1 MKVACVQVCAG
12 DDMAK
17 NLAVVGEFIKEA
29 GAAGAQ
35 LITTPENVSLMAT
48 DRTQLLQ
55 HAVEEAEH
63 PAVSHF
69 CDLAATVGRW
79 VLAGSI
85 SVAAG
90 DGRIFNRSFLFGPD
104 GAIAARYDKIHMF
117 DVTLPNGEA
126 YRESLS
132 YRPGSV
138 AVTADLGGLRLGMT
152 VCYDIRFPSLYRLLG
167 QSGAQVITVPSAFTA
182 TTGRAHWTVLL
193 RARAIETGAYVVAP
207 AQVGRHPA
215 KRVTYGHSMVV
226 APWGEVVLDAGDTV
240 GVSYADIDLARIKSA
255 RESISAWSTIRDF
268 AAP

>member
-126 YRESLS
+126 YLESLN

-138 AVTADLGGLRLGMT
+138 AVTTDLGGLRLGMT

-255 RESISAWSTIRDF
+255 RESITAWSTIRDF

>member
-1 MKVACVQVCAG
+1 MQVCAG

-48 DRTQLLQ
+48 DHTQLLQ

-126 YRESLS
+126 YRESLN